1 MKALENAKQLITR
14 ILEKVQLTDLMEDDV
29 LDSIDHGELVGML
42 VKRLCTQLGY
52 PVEFQEQM
60 LVAAYV
66 HDIGKLRLSKNL
78 YGRDKKALHVE
89 EVKYMRMHTELG
101 RQMLQEC
108 DYPEEIRNA
117 VYYHHENYDGTGYP
131 KNLKAEKIPLEA
143 RILRVC
149 DVFAAL
155 ISDRPYRRGFDVD
168 TAMELMIEDVKTFDM
183 KIFLEFM
190 NIFHSEGFQEIID
203 FANQINENKRSM
215 DETVNS

>member
-1 MKALENAKQLITR
+1 MPKAKQLIME
-14 ILEKVQLTDLMEDDV
+14 ILTKVQLTDLMEDDV

-42 VKRLCTQLGY
+42 VQRLCTQLGY

-60 LVAAYV
+60 MVAAYV

-89 EVKYMRMHTELG
+89 EVKYMRMHAELG
-101 RQMLQEC
+101 RQMLADC
-108 DYPEEIRNA
+108 GYPEEILNA
-117 VYYHHENYDGTGYP
+117 VYHHHENYDGTGYP

-183 KIFLEFM
+183 RIFLEFM
-190 NIFHSEGFQEIID
+190 NVFHSDGFKEIID
-203 FANQINENKRSM
+203 FTNQSNENKRNM
-215 DETVNS
+215 DTVTNS

>member
-1 MKALENAKQLITR
+1 MENARQLITQ

-52 PVEFQEQM
+52 PVGFQDQM
-60 LVAAYV
+60 MVAAYV
-66 HDIGKLRLSKNL
+66 HDIGKLKLSKNL

-101 RQMLQEC
+101 REMLAAC
-108 DYPEEIRNA
+108 GYPSEILNA
-117 VYYHHENYDGTGYP
+117 VYLHHENYDGTGYP

-190 NIFHSEGFQEIID
+190 NVFHSDGFKEVIE
-203 FANQINENKRSM
+203 FANQINENKRNM
-215 DETVNS
+215 DTVINS

>member
-1 MKALENAKQLITR
+1 MPNAKQWITS

-29 LDSIDHGELVGML
+29 VDSIYHGELVGML

-52 PVEFQEQM
+52 PEGFQEQM

-101 RQMLQEC
+101 REMLGQC
-108 DYPEEIRNA
+108 GYPSEILNA

-155 ISDRPYRRGFDVD
+155 ISDRPYRRGFDVN

-190 NIFHSEGFQEIID
+190 NVFHSDGFKEVID

-215 DETVNS
+215 DETGNS

>member
-1 MKALENAKQLITR
+1 LITQ

-29 LDSIDHGELVGML
+29 IDSTYHGELVGML

-52 PVEFQEQM
+52 PVEFQDQM

-66 HDIGKLRLSKNL
+66 HDIGKLKLSKNL
-78 YGRDKKALHVE
+78 YGRDKKALQIE
-89 EVKYMRMHTELG
+89 EVRYMRMHAELG
-101 RQMLQEC
+101 REMLEAC
-108 DYPEEIRNA
+108 GYPEEILNA
-117 VYYHHENYDGTGYP
+117 VYHHHENYDGTGYP

-143 RILRVC
+143 RLLRVC

-155 ISDRPYRRGFDVD
+155 ISDRPYRRAFDVD
-168 TAMELMIEDVKTFDM
+168 TAMEMMIEDIKSFDM

-190 NIFHSEGFQEIID
+190 TVFHSNGFREVIE

-215 DETVNS
+215 DASINS

>member
-1 MKALENAKQLITR
+1 MESARQLISD

-29 LDSIDHGELVGML
+29 LDSIDHGELVAML
-42 VKRLCTQLGY
+42 VKLLCTRLGY
-52 PVEFQEQM
+52 PVEFQQQM
-60 LVAAYV
+60 MVAGYL

-89 EVKYMRMHTELG
+89 EVKYMRMHAELG
-101 RQMLQEC
+101 REMLAEC
-108 DYPEEIRNA
+108 GYPEEIQNA
-117 VYYHHENYDGTGYP
+117 VYHHHENYDGTGYP

-155 ISDRPYRRGFDVD
+155 ISDRPYRRAFDVD
-168 TAMELMIEDVKTFDM
+168 AAMEMMIDDVKSFDM

-190 NIFHSEGFQEIID
+190 NVFHSEEFREVIA
-203 FANQINENKRSM
+203 FANQVNENRRSLV
-215 DETVNS
+215 ETDK

>member
-1 MKALENAKQLITR
+1 MPKAKQLITE
-14 ILEKVQLTDLMEDDV
+14 ILTKVQLTDLMEDDV

-42 VKRLCTQLGY
+42 VKRLCTKLGY

-60 LVAAYV
+60 MVAAYV

-89 EVKYMRMHTELG
+89 EVKYMRMHAELG
-101 RQMLQEC
+101 RQMLADC
-108 DYPEEIRNA
+108 GYPEEILNA
-117 VYYHHENYDGTGYP
+117 VYHHHENYDGTGYP

-190 NIFHSEGFQEIID
+190 NIFHSEGFEDVIE

-215 DETVNS
+215 DTVTNS